1 MLRFQGSSIRMVDF
15 QRIQKKR
22 VKEIIEKYDYQPN
35 QLARGLRVNH
45 TQVIGILVS
54 DITNEFLP
62 ALQRKFK
69 NIY

>member
-1 MLRFQGSSIRMVDF
+1 MVDF

-22 VKEIIEKYDYQPN
+22 VKEIIENYDYQPN

-45 TQVIGILVS
+45 TQVIGILVP